1 MSEKEKS
8 YNQLQQELDEIVDK
22 FERSSHQDVD
32 EMLQDNER
40 AESLITALQK
50 RLDDAQLRLNKT
62 KQNK

>member
-8 YNQLQQELDEIVDK
+8 YNQLQQELDEIVDR

-40 AESLITALQK
+40 AETLLTALQK

-62 KQNK
+62 KLNK

>member
-8 YNQLQQELDEIVDK
+8 YNQLQQELDEIVDR

-40 AESLITALQK
+40 AETLLTALQK